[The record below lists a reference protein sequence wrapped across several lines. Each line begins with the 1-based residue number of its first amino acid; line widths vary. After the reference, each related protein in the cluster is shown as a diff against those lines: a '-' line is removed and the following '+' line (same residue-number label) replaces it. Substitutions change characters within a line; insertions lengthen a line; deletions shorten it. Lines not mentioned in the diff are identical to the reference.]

1 MPNFSARQVTGLL
14 IVGTTLGMAIPL
26 VLWLI
31 RDPSWFVTDLLG
43 VNQAASSIPWVWI
56 LAAVIVVTYVTY
68 TFWAVPFV
76 KEHATSFTG
85 LKLLAIP
92 LALVTGTLE
101 ELVFRKFFMD
111 WLDGLGTAGV
121 MQALASAVAFGAT
134 HSIWVLFSRDTRIIV
149 PVVTATSTLGAALG
163 ATYLLADR
171 NVLPVIVAHIA
182 INLVIEPWL
191 LLSSINGR
199 WDKSTHKPVSDIRV
213 KCKS

>member
-1 MPNFSARQVTGLL
+1 MRNLSARQVTGLL
-14 IVGTTLGMAIPL
+14 IVSTTSGMAIPL

-31 RDPSWFVTDLLG
+31 RDPAWFVTDLLG
-43 VNQAASSIPWVWI
+43 VNQAASSIPWAWV
-56 LAAVIVVTYVTY
+56 LAAVIVVAYVAY

-101 ELVFRKFFMD
+101 ELLFRKFLMD
-111 WLDGLGTAGV
+111 WLDGLGAAGV
-121 MQALASAVAFGAT
+121 LQVLAAAVAFGVA
-134 HSIWVLFSRDTRIIV
+134 HSLWVLFSRDARIIV
-149 PVVTATSTLGAALG
+149 PVVTATTALGAALG

-171 NVLPVIVAHIA
+171 NVLPVIAAHIA

-199 WDKSTHKPVSDIRV
+199 WDTSTHEPVSDIRV
-213 KCKS
+213 K